1 MNKTMSQTIKK
12 IRNRN
17 KGDYLVYLK
26 KGLTWKYYQ
35 QSVLNSRKG
44 I

>member
-1 MNKTMSQTIKK
+1 MSKNISHTIKK
-12 IRNRN
+12 IRDRN

-26 KGLTWKYYQ
+26 KGLTWKFYQ
-35 QSVLNSRKG
+35 QSVINSRKG